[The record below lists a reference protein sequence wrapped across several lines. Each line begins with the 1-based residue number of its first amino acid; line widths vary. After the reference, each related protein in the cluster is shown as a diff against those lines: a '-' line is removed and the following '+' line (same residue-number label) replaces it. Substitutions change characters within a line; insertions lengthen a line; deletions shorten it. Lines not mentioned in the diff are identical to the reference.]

1 MIQNKKTI
9 NMKNFLDILAG
20 FVFGAIIAMVVV
32 GSVEYMFQGKAG
44 WQVTGPLCFALL
56 WAMNRVVKFK

>member
-1 MIQNKKTI
+1 
-9 NMKNFLDILAG
+9 MKNFLDILAG
-20 FVFGAIIAMVVV
+20 FVFGAIMAMVVV